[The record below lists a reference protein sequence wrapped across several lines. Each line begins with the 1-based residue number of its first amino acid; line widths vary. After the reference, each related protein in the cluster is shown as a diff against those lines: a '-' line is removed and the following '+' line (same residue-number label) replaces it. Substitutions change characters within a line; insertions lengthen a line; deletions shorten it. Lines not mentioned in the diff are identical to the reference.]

1 LYAGLYALRRPVH
14 LCAAGRRHHADA
26 HQDADAHH
34 HADAHSQP
42 CFTITYVDCHR
53 RRALAHADAYIIRR
67 ADDAAAHDRPER
79 NAAFRHAKRDPHAAA
94 ADAHADDRRH
104 TLAHHQA
111 VCQCDRYNAAA
122 DRDAGPVPHI
132 AAADRYTGP
141 IPHIAV
147 ADAVTFDTPG

>member
-1 LYAGLYALRRPVH
+1 MHVGLYALRRQVY

-26 HQDADAHH
+26 NPSAY
-34 HADAHSQP
+34 ADAHSQP
-42 CFTITYVDCHR
+42 GSAVCDSIGDEHS

-79 NAAFRHAKRDPHAAA
+79 NAAFRHAKRNSHANAHTTA
-94 ADAHADDRRH
+94 ADTHADGDDRRH

-111 VCQCDRYNAAA
+111 ICHCDRYN
-122 DRDAGPVPHI
+122 

-141 IPHIAV
+141 IPHIAA